1 MEHHP
6 QQVTLDEARRFA
18 VDCFLVK
25 NRAPHGHAIQMA
37 DALVG
42 ADCRGHFSHGLNR
55 LEMYVNELDRKTA
68 DGWVVPAI
76 LNETIATAWV
86 DGRNGL
92 GMVVGNWCMDLAVEK
107 AKQVGIGLVC
117 CKGSNH
123 YGMAGW
129 YTMRAEQSG
138 LIGISM
144 SNSSPSM
151 VSTRSA
157 ETVLGTNPIAFA
169 APALRGDAFRLDM
182 ATTTAALGK
191 IELKLRMEEKCP
203 EGWAQDS
210 AGRSTT
216 DPKVAWH
223 ANCLMPLGGG
233 ESTSGYKGYGLAAMV
248 EILCGVLG
256 GGAFGKNNR
265 KWALDGGTTAPDLG
279 HMFMAIDPLVFAPNF
294 ANRLS
299 TLTAML
305 RDSHPV
311 SALYFLLIYYNV
323 NSPRLTQPNPFWCR
337 AIPNKCIC

>member
-1 MEHHP
+1 MEKQRSLVSP
-6 QQVTLDEARRFA
+6 DEARRF
-18 VDCFLVK
+18 VVNCFCS
-25 NRAPHGHAIQMA
+25 NDRAPKSHAIEMA

-55 LEMYVNELDRKTA
+55 LEMYLNELDRKTA
-68 DGWVVPAI
+68 DGWAVPSL

-129 YTMRAEQSG
+129 YAMRAEDSG

-144 SNSSPSM
+144 TNSSPSM
-151 VSTRSA
+151 APTRSTEVA
-157 ETVLGTNPIAFA
+157 LGTNPIAFA
-169 APALRGDAFRLDM
+169 APAMNGDAFLLDM
-182 ATTTAALGK
+182 ATTTVALGK
-191 IELKLRMEEKCP
+191 IELKMRNEEKCP
-203 EGWAQDS
+203 VGWAQDS
-210 AGRSTT
+210 EGKSTT

-223 ANCLMPLGGG
+223 ANCLMPLGGE

-256 GGAFGKNNR
+256 DAAFGRNIR
-265 KWALDGGTTAPDLG
+265 KWTLDGGESAADLG
-279 HMFMAIDPLVFAPNF
+279 QMFMAIDPLVFAPGFSERMSALN
-294 ANRLS
+294 S
-299 TLTAML
+299 ML
-305 RDSHPV
+305 RKSIPV
-311 SALYFLLIYYNV
+311 SHTILYCLYLNKKIIFHRWTKLNLYWFLVIRNE
-323 NSPRLTQPNPFWCR
+323 
-337 AIPNKCIC
+337 